1 MSEFILKNARRV
13 AGSRYAR
20 PFRSAMSAVGID
32 DRVEC
37 LYSAMFIRDGT
48 VINQRVGG
56 ATAKFHVNSL
66 EELGRVNPVPGA
78 GRPKLRELLEQTE
91 PDDVFWEVGAN
102 VGVVSCL
109 VGDRLDDGRVIAFEP
124 HPENAT
130 RLRENLSLNDVDGTV
145 YEYVLSD
152 SDGHIDLAVS
162 GNVVGAGGHSVGNR
176 DAVKKIQVPMSSGD
190 IFIKREEV
198 QPPKVL
204 YVDAEGAELRII
216 EGLSSTLESGTC
228 RYVICSVH
236 AGESGNSIRDFGDT
250 PEELHVRLD
259 GFGFDL

>member
-1 MSEFILKNARRV
+1 MYEFILKNARRV
-13 AGSRYAR
+13 ARSKYAR
-20 PFRSAMSAVGID
+20 PVRSAMGAVGID
-32 DRVEC
+32 DRVER

-48 VINQRVGG
+48 VITQRVDG

-78 GRPKLRELLEQTE
+78 GRPKLRELLEQTG

-124 HPENAT
+124 HPENAR

-162 GNVVGAGGHSVGNR
+162 GNVVGAGGHSIGNR
-176 DAVKKIQVPMSSGD
+176 AAVEKIQVPMTSAD
-190 IFIKREEV
+190 AFIEREGI
-198 QPPKVL
+198 PPPDVL
-204 YVDAEGAELRII
+204 YVDAEGDFESSRASRR
-216 EGLSSTLESGTC
+216 LSSEERAGTSGVPSTPASPETVFVTSET
-228 RYVICSVH
+228 RPKRFTRGWTVS
-236 AGESGNSIRDFGDT
+236 DT
-250 PEELHVRLD
+250 I
-259 GFGFDL
+259 

>member
-1 MSEFILKNARRV
+1 MGA
-13 AGSRYAR
+13 A
-20 PFRSAMSAVGID
+20 GID
-32 DRVEC
+32 DRVER
-37 LYSAMFIRDGT
+37 LYGAFFLRGGT
-48 VINQRVGG
+48 IITQQVGS

-66 EELGRVNPVPGA
+66 EELGRVNPVPGVD
-78 GRPKLRELLEQTE
+78 RPKLRELLEQTR

-109 VGDRLDDGRVIAFEP
+109 VGDRLDSGRVIAFEP
-124 HPENAT
+124 HQHNAR
-130 RLRENLSLNDVDGTV
+130 RLRESLSLNDVDSSV

-162 GNVVGAGGHSVGNR
+162 GNVVGAGGHSIGNR
-176 DAVKKIQVPMSSGD
+176 DAVEKIQVPMTSGD
-190 IFIKREEV
+190 AFIEREGILPLT
-198 QPPKVL
+198 PPPDVL

-228 RYVICSVH
+228 RYVSCSVH

-250 PEELHVRLD
+250 ADELHARLD
-259 GFGFDL
+259 ALGFDLSTAEYGPNSENYHLIARR